1 MAATQMYNPV
11 GFSTKSMTQMVTSDK
26 PVIPLV
32 KHTITDEDIGLLKGS
47 KLQPINMNR
56 VVKLLTDPHSVMLY
70 DRHINALQRLVKHY
84 KNGFLMKDLV
94 QVCKVL
100 NVCSDK
106 TQEQPMYEQL
116 ICDILDICSLP
127 FLKEKSS
134 DELVY
139 EQIVTESVSQLGYL
153 MRVPSRDIRK
163 QICKT
168 LVSFYTEKPES
179 QEVQKHKATSITYN
193 QNVIENSD
201 VSETLVKS
209 LALLENDISI
219 KLAVLNVLQHFSKES
234 AKNCDQMLRVGAGNR
249 ICSRMT
255 DIDPTGQLLFRSV
268 DILWNL
274 LEFGDPGELS
284 TQLDNLTCISQLRD
298 AFIYQLTQGYSH
310 YDRQLRNDLLVI
322 ATMVASKCPNAPFV
336 ETGFVKQLTL
346 FATFQEVKSHN
357 ALVKHLKLMKNHE
370 DFELKKLLFN
380 ILVTLSKD
388 STAVPVLSEG
398 HLMLSLFSFV
408 RANENAMGPRDWTS
422 AQFEEIQLH
431 AMTCLC
437 ALCPLMI
444 EDYMTCQGS
453 TRILLLLEWCVGKE
467 DFGGHGNSI
476 HGTGGRGNK
485 RAQMRHCLRLLRS
498 VVTTSDE
505 IVIQDL
511 ADQGAINQ
519 IITILSNA
527 IQSQSD
533 DDSIDVEMQSDML
546 LILSSLCD
554 GDMHRKELFGTNGVD
569 VTIHYLKTDSKLL
582 SSGLGHHRLLL
593 AAVDCVWCSIVN
605 CYGTEDYFL
614 EREGVFL
621 LIDLL
626 EVCPR
631 NMHNLVLGCL
641 LDLCENPKTI
651 HHVLTWR
658 GKDNASAP
666 HLFCDIFRNEER
678 ELGVRRTKDGAIM
691 DSTRPLMGVL
701 QEKQGVIPQLASNPS
716 QAIVDVSEN
725 MRAKIY
731 SIFCKIGFTDLPG
744 LTVDDHVTL
753 TVVEKYLDFK
763 MGEVWNEVIAEL
775 SEEQVRPVT
784 PDLEAIEAISRAIE
798 ERVHIVSG
806 TQQELLEA
814 QQNQD
819 VLDEQEFYAEIRENH
834 RQQEKALTDFTE
846 FVARTSNFS
855 LLKAARDRQELSID
869 ASRLQTKYKE
879 SESFHSTD
887 LKALHTT
894 TFSGRCIAVE
904 STPHKLTGGPLVK
917 YDSKEGTLRERKF
930 IKQLTDVS
938 NK

>member
-1 MAATQMYNPV
+1 MAATQMYNPT
-11 GFSTKSMTQMVTSDK
+11 GFSTNTMTQAVTSDK

-32 KHTITDEDIGLLKGS
+32 KHIITDEEIGLLKGS

-56 VVKLLTDPHSVMLY
+56 VVKLLTDPHSVTLY
-70 DRHINALQRLVKHY
+70 DRHINALQRLVRHY
-84 KNGFLMKDLV
+84 EKGFPMKDLV

-106 TQEQPMYEQL
+106 TQERPMYETL
-116 ICDILDICSLP
+116 ICDILKICSLP

-134 DELVY
+134 DELIY
-139 EQIVTESVSQLGYL
+139 EQIVTESVSQLAYL
-153 MRVPSRDIRK
+153 MRVPSRDVRK

-168 LVSFYTEKPES
+168 LVSFYSEKPTS
-179 QEVQKHKATSITYN
+179 QEVQKHKPTSISYN
-193 QNVIENSD
+193 QNIIENSD

-209 LALLENDISI
+209 LALLENDIQI
-219 KLAVLNVLQHFSKES
+219 KLAVLDVLQHFSKNS

-255 DIDPTGQLLFRSV
+255 DADPSGQLLFRSV

-274 LEFGDPGELS
+274 LEFGDQGQLA
-284 TQLDNLTCISQLRD
+284 TQLDNLNCINQLRD

-322 ATMVASKCPNAPFV
+322 ATMIATKCPNAPFV
-336 ETGFVKQLTL
+336 ETGFAKQLTL

-388 STAVPVLSEG
+388 RTAVPVLSEG

-408 RANENAMGPRDWTS
+408 RANENTMGPRDWTS
-422 AQFEEIQLH
+422 AQFEEVQLH
-431 AMTCLC
+431 AMSCLC

-498 VVTTSDE
+498 VVSTGDE

-527 IQSQSD
+527 IRSQSED
-533 DDSIDVEMQSDML
+533 DAIDVEMQSDML
-546 LILSSLCD
+546 LILSCLCD
-554 GDMHRKELFGTNGVD
+554 GDMHRKELFGTSGVD
-569 VTIHYLKTDSKLL
+569 VTIHYLMTDSKLL
-582 SSGLGHHRLLL
+582 GSGLGHHRLLL

-614 EREGVFL
+614 EKEGVFL

-626 EVCPR
+626 EVCPK
-631 NMHNLVLGCL
+631 NMHNLILGCL

-691 DSTRPLMGVL
+691 DHTRPLMGVL
-701 QEKQGVIPQLASNPS
+701 QEKQGVIPQPASNPS

-834 RQQEKALTDFTE
+834 RQKEKAMNDFADY
-846 FVARTSNFS
+846 VARTSNFA
-855 LLKAARDRQELSID
+855 LLKAAGDRQELSIE

-879 SESFHSTD
+879 SETFHSTD

-894 TFSGRCIAVE
+894 TFSGRNIAVE
-904 STPHKLTGGPLVK
+904 STSHKLTGGPLNK
-917 YDSKEGTLRERKF
+917 YDPKTGTLRERKF
-930 IKQLTDVS
+930 IKQLTNIS
-938 NK
+938 AK